1 MYLNRNNW
9 VEDIALMHEKYK
21 AKDWVFKKACEE
33 DYKTL
38 NTFLAH
44 RIDFLEEEVTET
56 VNAYGDGDPKEV
68 VDGLI
73 DTIVVALGTLDLFGV
88 NSTKVWDEV
97 YNANMN
103 KEVGV
108 KESRPNPLGV
118 PDLIKPEG
126 WQPPHIAIKDCGILP
141 AVLTYRKNKKGL

>member
-21 AKDWVFKKACEE
+21 AKDWVFNKVCEE

-38 NTFLAH
+38 DTFLAH

-56 VNAYGDGDPKEV
+56 VNAYGSADPKEV

-88 NSTKVWDEV
+88 NSAKVWDEV
-97 YNANMN
+97 YHANMN

-126 WQPPHIAIKDCGILP
+126 WQPPHIGIKDCGILP
-141 AVLTYRKNKKGL
+141 AVLTYRKNKKDS

>member
-21 AKDWVFKKACEE
+21 AKDWVFNKVCEE
-33 DYKTL
+33 DYNTL
-38 NTFLAH
+38 DTFLAH

-56 VNAYGDGDPKEV
+56 VNAYGSADPKEV

-88 NSTKVWDEV
+88 NSAKVWDEV
-97 YNANMN
+97 YHANMN
-103 KEVGV
+103 KEVGI

-126 WQPPHIAIKDCGILP
+126 WQPPHIGIKDCGILP
-141 AVLTYRKNKKGL
+141 AVLTYRKNKKDL